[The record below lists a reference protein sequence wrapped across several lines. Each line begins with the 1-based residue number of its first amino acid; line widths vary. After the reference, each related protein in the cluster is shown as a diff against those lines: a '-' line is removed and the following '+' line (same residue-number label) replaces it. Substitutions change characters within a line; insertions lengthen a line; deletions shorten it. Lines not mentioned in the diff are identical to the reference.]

1 MKLFALALSFLTV
14 APDSFD
20 TAVKK
25 KGFGHRLE
33 ELRSISQLESLPE
46 RQNGKPY
53 DGPIIDSLQH
63 VHIGYGRVENWIS
76 QKGRQPEITAKDFP
90 GIMKSVDVKHAITM
104 ETPRI
109 KKLEGDDV
117 AIEYGKK
124 HTTYSAFCSPH
135 FVADTKWDKDRMLKK
150 APWRIDRIDQRLTN
164 GECIG
169 VGEVGIMH
177 WDKTVKYKQL
187 GLSDKQHSQ
196 KKVTIDIDHP
206 NLHRVF
212 GIVNKHR
219 VPIFLHVEPYNSA
232 IDVDD
237 TQKYMDWYQEI
248 CRQYPHTKFI
258 LSHNSMME
266 PEKLDEVFDHCDNFY
281 SQVKIMQHDTW
292 RFYWK
297 FHDLHIVNDMDYRFK
312 ERWAKFIEKWPDR
325 MMYGSDIKLRFFLK
339 QPNHYNIL
347 IGNVR
352 TMVGGLDKDVQQ
364 KFMYGNAKKVF
375 NLNM

>member
-46 RQNGKPY
+46 RQNGKSY

-76 QKGRQPEITAKDFP
+76 KKGRQPDITSKNLP
-90 GIMKSVDVKHAITM
+90 GIIKSVDVKHAITM

-109 KKLEGDDV
+109 KNLEGDDV

-124 HTTYSAFCSPH
+124 HSTYSALCSPH
-135 FVADTKWDKDRMLKK
+135 FVADTKWDRDRILKK
-150 APWRIDRIDQRLTN
+150 APSRIDRIDQRLTN

-187 GLSDKQHSQ
+187 KLSDKQHSQ

-212 GIVNKHR
+212 AIVNKHR

-248 CRQYPHTKFI
+248 CREYPHADFI

-266 PEKLDEVFDHCDNFY
+266 PEKLDEVFKHCDNFY
-281 SQVKIMQHDTW
+281 SQVKTMTHDSW

-339 QPNHYNIL
+339 QPDYYNTL

>member
-1 MKLFALALSFLTV
+1 MKFIALALSFLTV
-14 APDSFD
+14 APNSFD

-63 VHIGYGRVENWIS
+63 VHIGYGTVKRWIE
-76 QKGRQPEITAKDFP
+76 KGNRLPVNPKDLP
-90 GIMKSVDVKHAITM
+90 GIIKSVDVKHAITM

-109 KKLEGDDV
+109 KGLRGDDV
-117 AIEYGKK
+117 AIEFGKK
-124 HTTYSAFCSPH
+124 HSTYSAFCSPH
-135 FVADTKWDKDRMLKK
+135 FVADANRGRD
-150 APWRIDRIDQRLTN
+150 ASWRIDRIDQRLTD

-177 WDKTVKYKQL
+177 WDKTEKHKQL
-187 GLSDKQHSQ
+187 GLSSDPHSQ
-196 KKVTIDIDHP
+196 KLVTIDIDHP

-212 GIVNKHR
+212 DIVNKHK

-232 IDVDD
+232 RDVDD

-248 CRQYPHTKFI
+248 CRQYPHAVFI

-266 PEKLDEVFDHCDNFY
+266 PEKLDEVFEHCDNFY
-281 SQVKIMQHDTW
+281 SQVKIMEHNRW
-292 RFYWK
+292 KFYWK

-325 MMYGSDIKLRFFLK
+325 MMFGSDIKLRNFLEK
-339 QPNHYNIL
+339 PNNRYNKL
-347 IGNVR
+347 IGNLRV
-352 TMVGGLDKDVQQ
+352 MVGGLDKDVQK

-375 NLNM
+375 NLDI

>member
-53 DGPIIDSLQH
+53 DGPIIDSIHH
-63 VHIGYGRVENWIS
+63 VHTGYGRVEHWIS
-76 QKGRQPEITAKDFP
+76 KKGRQPDIIPKDFP
-90 GIMKSVDVKHAITM
+90 GIIKSQGVKHAITM

-124 HTTYSAFCSPH
+124 HSTYSALCSPH
-135 FVADTKWDKDRMLKK
+135 FVADTKWDRDRMLKK
-150 APWRIDRIDQRLTN
+150 APWRIDRIDQRLTD

-206 NLHRVF
+206 NLHLSL
-212 GIVNKHR
+212 IH
-219 VPIFLHVEPYNSA
+219 ISEPTRPY
-232 IDVDD
+232 
-237 TQKYMDWYQEI
+237 
-248 CRQYPHTKFI
+248 
-258 LSHNSMME
+258 
-266 PEKLDEVFDHCDNFY
+266 
-281 SQVKIMQHDTW
+281 
-292 RFYWK
+292 
-297 FHDLHIVNDMDYRFK
+297 
-312 ERWAKFIEKWPDR
+312 
-325 MMYGSDIKLRFFLK
+325 
-339 QPNHYNIL
+339 
-347 IGNVR
+347 
-352 TMVGGLDKDVQQ
+352 
-364 KFMYGNAKKVF
+364 
-375 NLNM
+375 

>member
-53 DGPIIDSLQH
+53 DGPIIDSLHH
-63 VHIGYGRVENWIS
+63 VHTGYGRVEHWIS
-76 QKGRQPEITAKDFP
+76 KKGRQPDIIPKHFP
-90 GIMKSVDVKHAITM
+90 GIIKSQGVKHAITM

-124 HTTYSAFCSPH
+124 HSTYSALCSPH
-135 FVADTKWDKDRMLKK
+135 FVADTKWDRDRMLKK
-150 APWRIDRIDQRLTN
+150 APWRIDRIDQRLTD

-219 VPIFLHVEPYNSA
+219 VPIVLHVEPYNSA

-248 CRQYPHTKFI
+248 CREYPHADFI

-266 PEKLDEVFDHCDNFY
+266 L
-281 SQVKIMQHDTW
+281 SLI
-292 RFYWK
+292 
-297 FHDLHIVNDMDYRFK
+297 HISEPTRPY
-312 ERWAKFIEKWPDR
+312 
-325 MMYGSDIKLRFFLK
+325 
-339 QPNHYNIL
+339 
-347 IGNVR
+347 
-352 TMVGGLDKDVQQ
+352 
-364 KFMYGNAKKVF
+364 
-375 NLNM
+375 